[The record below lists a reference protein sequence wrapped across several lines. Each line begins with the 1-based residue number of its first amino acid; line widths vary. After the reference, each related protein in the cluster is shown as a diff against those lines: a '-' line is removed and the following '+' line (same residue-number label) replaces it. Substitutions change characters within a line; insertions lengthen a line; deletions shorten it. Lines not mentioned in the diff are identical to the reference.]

1 MPDYVLIADL
11 EGLVPAAFIVQAL
24 DDNEDG
30 QSDAAA
36 WAAVLKSVH
45 QAIDGT
51 LGMRFPVPFAAP
63 LPAKVSEAA
72 AIFACELLY
81 ARRGRSGEHNPWTA
95 RADAMRKT
103 LERIAEGKLPLTP
116 QTQRA
121 TPPVSIVAE
130 QAKTTSCAGWNMA

>member
-11 EGLVPAAFIVQAL
+11 AGLIPASFIVQAL

-30 QSDAAA
+30 ESDAAA
-36 WAAVLKSVH
+36 WAAVLAQVH

-72 AIFACELLY
+72 GIFACELLY
-81 ARRGRSGEHNPWTA
+81 MRRGKSGEQNPWTA
-95 RADAMRKT
+95 RADAMRRT

-116 QTQRA
+116 ETQRA
-121 TPPVSIVAE
+121 TPPISIVAE
-130 QAKTTSCAGWNMA
+130 PAKTTSAAGYTMA